1 VKIGRRVSNAREK
14 SLKKLFQVILI
25 AGTGVVGLASV
36 FVHPFG
42 AVKAPTAN
50 TLLLAGAPVDP
61 SVVRIIERSCQN
73 CHSERTDWP
82 WYSYVAPMSW
92 LIENDVRQ
100 ARSHMNLSHW
110 DEYNL
115 EKQQEILTE
124 LSAMVRSRQ
133 MPLPR
138 YISLHPSAKLSDA
151 EIDRIYQ
158 WTRAERRRLKSIIG
172 AAHGLPK
179 NQD

>member
-1 VKIGRRVSNAREK
+1 V
-14 SLKKLFQVILI
+14 KKLLQVVLT
-25 AGTGVVGLASV
+25 AGTALLGLASV
-36 FVHPFG
+36 VHPFG
-42 AVKAPTAN
+42 ALKARSSN
-50 TLLLAGAPVDP
+50 TPLLASAPLDP

-110 DEYNL
+110 EGYTLD
-115 EKQQEILTE
+115 KQQEILTE

-133 MPLPR
+133 MPPGR
-138 YISLHPSAKLSDA
+138 YLKLHPSAKLSDA
-151 EIDRIYQ
+151 EIDQIYQ
-158 WTRAERRRLKSIIG
+158 WARGERRRLKSI
-172 AAHGLPK
+172 ARGLPK
-179 NQD
+179 IQD

>member
-1 VKIGRRVSNAREK
+1 M
-14 SLKKLFQVILI
+14 
-25 AGTGVVGLASV
+25 AGTGLLGLASV

-42 AVKAPTAN
+42 AVKAHASN
-50 TLLLAGAPVDP
+50 TPLLAGAPVDP

-73 CHSERTDWP
+73 CHSERTEWP

-92 LIENDVRQ
+92 LVENDVWQ
-100 ARSHMNLSHW
+100 GRSHMNLSHW

-115 EKQQEILTE
+115 EKQQEILTK

-138 YISLHPSAKLSDA
+138 YLQLHPSAKLSDA
-151 EIDRIYQ
+151 EIDQIYQ
-158 WTRAERRRLKSIIG
+158 WARGERRRLKSITR
-172 AAHGLPK
+172 GLPK
-179 NQD
+179 IQD

>member
-1 VKIGRRVSNAREK
+1 
-14 SLKKLFQVILI
+14 LKKRFQVILI
-25 AGTGVVGLASV
+25 AGTGLLALASV
-36 FVHPFG
+36 FVRPFG
-42 AVKAPTAN
+42 AVKARTSN
-50 TLLLAGAPVDP
+50 TPLLAGAPVDP

-92 LIENDVRQ
+92 LIENDVRHG
-100 ARSHMNLSHW
+100 RSHMNLSHW

-115 EKQQEILTE
+115 QKQQEILTE
-124 LSAMVRSRQ
+124 MSAMVRSRQ

-138 YISLHPSAKLSDA
+138 YLRLHPSARLSDA

-158 WTRAERRRLKSIIG
+158 WARGERRRLKST
-172 AAHGLPK
+172 AHSLPK
-179 NQD
+179 IQD